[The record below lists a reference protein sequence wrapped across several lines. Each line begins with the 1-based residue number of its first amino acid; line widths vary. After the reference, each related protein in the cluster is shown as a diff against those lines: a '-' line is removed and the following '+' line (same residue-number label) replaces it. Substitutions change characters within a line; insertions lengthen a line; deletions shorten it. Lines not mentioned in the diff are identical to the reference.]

1 MSVHEE
7 WIKSLEGY
15 KAELQKVGMNV
26 QLPPPSMLEL
36 GLEYLEIKP
45 GVSMKAKFPFQKRF
59 TNPAGILQGGF
70 LVAAMDDVL
79 GPLTYVTSGTICLTL
94 SLNTTFLKAFSE
106 KMGFC
111 LIEAFVLQK
120 TKSFIFLR
128 AEVRTPDGEL
138 LAHAESHVSILRD
151 EQMKRG

>member
-1 MSVHEE
+1 MNVHEE
-7 WIKSLEGY
+7 WMKSLDGF
-15 KAELQKVGMNV
+15 KSELKKIGMEV

-45 GVSMKAKFPFQKRF
+45 GISMKAKFPFQKRF

-70 LVAAMDDVL
+70 LVAALDDVL
-79 GPLTYVTSGTICLTL
+79 GPLTYVTSGKICLTL
-94 SLNTTFLKAFSE
+94 SLNTTFLKAFTE

-111 LIEAFVLQK
+111 IIEAFVLQK

-128 AEVRTPDGEL
+128 ADVRSPDGEL
-138 LAHAESHVSILRD
+138 MAHAESHVSILKD
-151 EQMKRG
+151 EQTKRD

>member
-1 MSVHEE
+1 MSVHQD

-15 KAELQKVGMNV
+15 KAELKMAGMNV
-26 QLPPPSMLEL
+26 QLPPPSMIEL

-106 KMGFC
+106 KMRFC